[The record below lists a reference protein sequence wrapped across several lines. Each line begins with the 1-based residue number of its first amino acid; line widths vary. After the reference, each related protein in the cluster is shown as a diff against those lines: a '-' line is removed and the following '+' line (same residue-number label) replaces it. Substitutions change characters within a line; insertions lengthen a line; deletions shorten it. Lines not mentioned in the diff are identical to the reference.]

1 MSGLLLIL
9 CLFVTVKTSNI
20 TDLQRQTVRL
30 GDGVT
35 VKCHQKVA
43 KGDLVWYKQS
53 LGMLP
58 QYIVRKVGNK
68 ANSPQEFKTDRKH
81 RFSRAFENS
90 RFTVDDKT
98 FDLSINGV
106 KDEDKG
112 IYFCGKGQLATLEF
126 LSGTI
131 LLFAGEHSVYWF
143 RNESGESH
151 PGIICIHPHTSDE
164 CEKSS
169 ETESP
174 TQSCIHNLPKRNF
187 SLSDA
192 GIHYC
197 AVAACGDDGE
207 SNGKESN
214 TWIIVVLT
222 ISNMTSL
229 IVMMLLGTL
238 LYQKKQKGSISGR
251 PGSPKH
257 EVEEDTDVLNYATVN
272 FAQKPPSRAPRVK
285 QSQDIYSGVKVR

>member
-1 MSGLLLIL
+1 IRFV
-9 CLFVTVKTSNI
+9 LFCFFSVKTSNI

-68 ANSPQEFKTDRKH
+68 
-81 RFSRAFENS
+81 NS

-131 LLFAGEHSVYWF
+131 LLFAGNY
-143 RNESGESH
+143 
-151 PGIICIHPHTSDE
+151 IHCNCCYCCFVLFTDTSFISLYSSPFLHFYHT
-164 CEKSS
+164 
-169 ETESP
+169 T
-174 TQSCIHNLPKRNF
+174 
-187 SLSDA
+187 
-192 GIHYC
+192 
-197 AVAACGDDGE
+197 
-207 SNGKESN
+207 
-214 TWIIVVLT
+214 
-222 ISNMTSL
+222 
-229 IVMMLLGTL
+229 
-238 LYQKKQKGSISGR
+238 
-251 PGSPKH
+251 
-257 EVEEDTDVLNYATVN
+257 VEEDTDVLNYATVN